1 MQRKLKKLAIELKSR
16 GHIEASN
23 SIGVLIKDLH
33 KINNLKLAEELEEE
47 GPFSWIKE
55 EQDSSQE
62 VSPEPVTD
70 QDIDSEEIILTPAQL
85 SAIKAF
91 FGIKDSSADPK
102 IAEYEDLI
110 SCVDDQYCGSYKLE
124 EMERVAGDVM
134 VGAIDSLTESK
145 QKMEDGFNS
154 FSADDKSLLS
164 EILTIDVEPYI
175 DTAQEYLGEA
185 KTYLN
190 EKGSYIR
197 TLFNFYED
205 NESIN
210 KIASQSNY
218 LAPIPF
224 PLCRYSKELEYEFRK
239 YALNVGDANTGQSG
253 MRSSIDAGQ
262 SFMKRLSEGDT
273 SKAAMREAG
282 KRPGFWGKALP
293 FVGLAF
299 SLPLTIKNIVEGY
312 ENGKSILW
320 ELPFDKYNIS
330 KTAALT
336 PAGIPFLAEPIS
348 RALNENKDNVE
359 NLNEILTI
367 MKTISSFWLDVIF
380 AMTNAVALVLD
391 IAATLFAFIDGPL
404 PIADALAGGISI
416 LLTAGIIGIEFGS
429 EHYLNKFWKKQKEK
443 IKSLA
448 NEELNMLRPALDHS
462 YFEELGEGDRQT
474 AVPSS
479 ALTNIP
485 RLLMR

>member
-1 MQRKLKKLAIELKSR
+1 MQRKLKKLALELKSR

-33 KINNLKLAEELEEE
+33 KIDNLKLAEEDEAGPFDWLASEEDEEE
-47 GPFSWIKE
+47 TSK
-55 EQDSSQE
+55 
-62 VSPEPVTD
+62 PVPVKD
-70 QDIDSEEIILTPAQL
+70 DGDEKIVLTPEQL
-85 SAIKAF
+85 SAIKSF
-91 FGIKDSSADPK
+91 FGISDSNADPK
-102 IAEYEDLI
+102 IAEYENLI
-110 SCVDDQYCGSYKLE
+110 ACVDDRYCGSYKLE
-124 EMERVAGDVM
+124 EMERVAGKTMTD
-134 VGAIDSLTESK
+134 AIESLTESK

-164 EILTIDVEPYI
+164 EILTIDVDSHI
-175 DTAQEYLGEA
+175 DTAQEFLGEA
-185 KTYLN
+185 KTYMG
-190 EKGSYIR
+190 EGASYLK
-197 TLFNFYED
+197 TLLNFYED
-205 NESIN
+205 NESLN

-224 PLCRYSKELEYEFRK
+224 PLCKHSKELEYEFRK
-239 YALNVGDANTGQSG
+239 YALSVADANVGQSG
-253 MRSSIDAGQ
+253 ARSSLDAGQ
-262 SFMKRLSEGDT
+262 SFLERLSKGDT

-299 SLPLTIKNIVEGY
+299 SLPLTIKNVVEGY

-320 ELPFDKYNIS
+320 ELPFDKYNIN

-348 RALNENKDNVE
+348 RALEENKGNVE

-367 MKTISSFWLDVIF
+367 MKTVSSFWLDVIF
-380 AMTNAVALVLD
+380 AMTNAVALILD
-391 IAATLFAFIDGPL
+391 ISATLFAFIDGPL
-404 PIADALAGGISI
+404 PIADALAGGVSI

-429 EHYLNKFWKKQKEK
+429 EHHLNKFWDKQEEK

-448 NEELNMLRPALDHS
+448 NEELNALRPAPDHA
-462 YFEELGEGDRQT
+462 YLEELGEGNRQT
-474 AVPSS
+474 AIPSS
-479 ALTNIP
+479 VFTNIP
-485 RLLMR
+485 RLLGR